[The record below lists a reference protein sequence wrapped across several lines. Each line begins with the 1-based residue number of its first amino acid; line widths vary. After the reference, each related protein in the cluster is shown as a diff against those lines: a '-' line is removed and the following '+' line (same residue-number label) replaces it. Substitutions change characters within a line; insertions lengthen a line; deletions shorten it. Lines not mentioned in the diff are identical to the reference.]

1 MLGILFVVSSAKG
14 HSVSFSYPFPPQS
27 KVWGFNQDLMASLF
41 SPKSS
46 LCDQPLILTIDG
58 KNFIGRA
65 ATFQSPLYF
74 TNMCQPENKLSMF
87 NVVLVTRKIKPF
99 YLELLAQ
106 VADVLVYEQI
116 GRNFIKNQVDII
128 ANVREN
134 NTMDLNKKILQV
146 SSLARALA
154 NIYHQL
160 NTNSNSQQKLDALS
174 PDSIFDPCI
183 LLKNVHPP
191 NILEEVKTTIRPYQ
205 TLLLLDNKEDIL
217 DSLPIGASPLII
229 ELIKKANPLKWYSFV
244 LILVL
249 KTMNSY

>member
-14 HSVSFSYPFPPQS
+14 HSVSFSYPYPPQS
-27 KVWGFNQDLMASLF
+27 KVWGFNQDFMASLL

-58 KNFIGRA
+58 NNFIGRA

-74 TNMCQPENKLSMF
+74 TNICQPENTLSMF

-99 YLELLAQ
+99 YSELLAQ
-106 VADVLVYEQI
+106 VAEVLVYEQI
-116 GRNFIKNQVDII
+116 GRNFIKNQVDLI

-134 NTMDLNKKILQV
+134 NSTDLIKKILEV

-160 NTNSNSQQKLDALS
+160 NTNAIPQQKFEALS
-174 PDSIFDPCI
+174 QDNIFDPCV
-183 LLKNVHPP
+183 LLKNIHPP
-191 NILEEVKTTIRPYQ
+191 TTLEDVKTTIRPYQ
-205 TLLLLDNKEDIL
+205 TLLLLDNKSDIL
-217 DSLPIGASPLII
+217 DSLPLGASPLII
-229 ELIKKANPLKWYSFV
+229 ELIKKVNPLKWYSF
-244 LILVL
+244 LF
-249 KTMNSY
+249 KY